1 MTDPTAIHARVRGQ
15 WGAEVDAFPGL
26 VVFDSSAARY
36 VRRGHKTTQSVNNS
50 AKVNTALDIP
60 PSSGGLVGMERRLV
74 QNLGDLGL
82 GQRTAE
88 EVTEVAFDG

>member
-1 MTDPTAIHARVRGQ
+1 MGSRGRCIPWVGRVRFQ
-15 WGAEVDAFPGL
+15 RSE
-26 VVFDSSAARY
+26 

-50 AKVNTALDIP
+50 ANVNTALDIP

-74 QNLGDLGL
+74 QNIGDLGL